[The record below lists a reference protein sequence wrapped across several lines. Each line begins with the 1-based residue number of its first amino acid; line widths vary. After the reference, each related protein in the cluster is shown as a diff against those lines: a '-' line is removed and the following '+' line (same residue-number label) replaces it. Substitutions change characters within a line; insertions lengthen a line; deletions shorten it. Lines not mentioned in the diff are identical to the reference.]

1 MARRK
6 QATHRS
12 GGKSP
17 CASATQL
24 GHPFRGRT
32 THVLDDPAWT
42 GSTQALGLEIKDRCG
57 VPATAG
63 ARGVQPDFHATVA
76 WVLRSRSPSYL
87 RHVSGI
93 QSFSSA
99 VHPLCRLTDSQVALF
114 FRAEDGRIAFPG
126 SAKLSRSYPGVDSNG
141 EIQYCPNAKPGWC
154 TTIMRGCTFMLSH
167 QMVR

>member
-1 MARRK
+1 
-6 QATHRS
+6 
-12 GGKSP
+12 
-17 CASATQL
+17 
-24 GHPFRGRT
+24 
-32 THVLDDPAWT
+32 VLDDPAWT

-126 SAKLSRSYPGVDSNG
+126 SAKLSRSYPGVDSKST
-141 EIQYCPNAKPGWC
+141 PNNVFPKFEYADVSETCLVNAP
-154 TTIMRGCTFMLSH
+154 RA
-167 QMVR
+167 